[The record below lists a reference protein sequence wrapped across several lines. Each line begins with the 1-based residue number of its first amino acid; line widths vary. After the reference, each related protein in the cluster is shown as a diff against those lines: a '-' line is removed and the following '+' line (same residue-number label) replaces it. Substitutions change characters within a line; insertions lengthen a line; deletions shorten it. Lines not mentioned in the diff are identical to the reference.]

1 MKRGRLYAA
10 ARANGYNVLA
20 LGQHLDDLAESFVM
34 STFHNGRLRSMK
46 AHYAIK
52 ERDLR
57 VIRPFVYVREKMLR
71 QFAETKKLPV
81 IAENC
86 PACFEAPK
94 VRHLLV
100 FMFKFQ
106 NVTIN
111 SKRILKLLISFFC
124 GLCKQLNTYNS
135 NIKQ

>member
-1 MKRGRLYAA
+1 
-10 ARANGYNVLA
+10 
-20 LGQHLDDLAESFVM
+20 
-34 STFHNGRLRSMK
+34 MK

-94 VRHLLV
+94 VDTTGV
-100 FMFKFQ
+100 
-106 NVTIN
+106 NV
-111 SKRILKLLISFFC
+111 
-124 GLCKQLNTYNS
+124 
-135 NIKQ
+135 

>member
-1 MKRGRLYAA
+1 MYKYIYKYLLIEILEQAASTECRSICSFCSRMKRGRLYST

-20 LGQHLDDLAESFVM
+20 LGQHLDDLAESFLM

-46 AHYAIK
+46 AHYAIN

-71 QFAETKKLPV
+71 QFAESKKLPV
-81 IAENC
+81 ISENC

-94 VRHLLV
+94 V
-100 FMFKFQ
+100 
-106 NVTIN
+106 
-111 SKRILKLLISFFC
+111 
-124 GLCKQLNTYNS
+124 NTWC
-135 NIKQ
+135 